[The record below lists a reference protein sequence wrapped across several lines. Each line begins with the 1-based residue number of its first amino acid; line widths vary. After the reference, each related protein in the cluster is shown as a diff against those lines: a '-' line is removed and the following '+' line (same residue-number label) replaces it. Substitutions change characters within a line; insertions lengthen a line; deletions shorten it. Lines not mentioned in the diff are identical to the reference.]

1 MDSQRTVLG
10 LTAAAL
16 GIGLVARKCYAA
28 PAAAT
33 TEAAE
38 PSTAVAPLAG
48 RTAHWVIRCTDL
60 KPFLQFASE
69 VFGMKVIR
77 HEENSEPCDIA
88 CNGRYNNA
96 WSKTMVGYN
105 DEAFAY
111 CLEVAYNY
119 GVRCARPAPCA
130 RAHGLHRACLARVAA
145 SGLRADELTGGPC
158 WCRGQ
163 VYEYEPGNALL
174 SIGIAVPDVA
184 KALGAATKLG
194 YTVEGATVLGP
205 DGYKYEVSEL
215 ADDRAEPFQFV
226 KTVVSDVAAS
236 KAFYT
241 DTMGMADLSTGAHVL
256 VGSSGTQVPLILE
269 QGAVDWQEYSGRH
282 AISIPERELLGAE
295 NAFFEPFSY
304 LIMKNPINLPRQA
317 RDQHRKS

>member
-1 MDSQRTVLG
+1 M
-10 LTAAAL
+10 
-16 GIGLVARKCYAA
+16 
-28 PAAAT
+28 
-33 TEAAE
+33 
-38 PSTAVAPLAG
+38 
-48 RTAHWVIRCTDL
+48 
-60 KPFLQFASE
+60 
-69 VFGMKVIR
+69 
-77 HEENSEPCDIA
+77 
-88 CNGRYNNA
+88 
-96 WSKTMVGYN
+96 
-105 DEAFAY
+105 
-111 CLEVAYNY
+111 
-119 GVRCARPAPCA
+119 
-130 RAHGLHRACLARVAA
+130 
-145 SGLRADELTGGPC
+145 
-158 WCRGQ
+158 
-163 VYEYEPGNALL
+163 
-174 SIGIAVPDVA
+174 PDVA

-256 VGSSGTQVPLILE
+256 VGYSGTQVPLILE